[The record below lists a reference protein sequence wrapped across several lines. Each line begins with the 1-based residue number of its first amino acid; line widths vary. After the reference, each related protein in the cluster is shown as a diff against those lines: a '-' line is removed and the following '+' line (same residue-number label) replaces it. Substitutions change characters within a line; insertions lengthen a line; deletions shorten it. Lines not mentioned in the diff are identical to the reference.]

1 MSAFMAV
8 GGAGWRLSALMGETK
23 VRFNFEK
30 KQQMVV
36 SLHPSCFQL
45 STFKFQL
52 LTFNFQLSTLRKSS
66 KWLSHS
72 CLCDTFYK
80 EIPSHCIQEKTI
92 LRAQTVVRFL
102 QNLWWHFLL
111 GERTWTSE
119 SVKRRTH
126 KKQQKGLLEMA
137 MGTQPP
143 IVIKYSFLR
152 RNNSILLLVGTS

>member
-30 KQQMVV
+30 
-36 SLHPSCFQL
+36 
-45 STFKFQL
+45 
-52 LTFNFQLSTLRKSS
+52 KSS

-119 SVKRRTH
+119 GVKRRTS
-126 KKQQKGLLEMA
+126 KKQQKGRLEMA
-137 MGTQPP
+137 MGG
-143 IVIKYSFLR
+143 LHNHR
-152 RNNSILLLVGTS
+152 L